1 MNGAEAPGI
10 VGDERLR
17 VAVLGAGPGGYPA
30 AFLAAERGLDVT
42 LIDKAPQP
50 GGVCLYEGC
59 IPSKALLHVAK
70 LLREAE
76 EAAGWGISFGP
87 PRIDLDE
94 LRSWKD
100 DTIRKMTGGLGL
112 LRRQHNVRYAQG
124 YGRIRD
130 ATRLNVEHAG
140 EVLEIEYDALIV
152 ATGSSPS
159 IPPPLQIESERIMD
173 STAALSLPDI
183 PETMLVVG
191 GGYIGLEL
199 GTVYAALGTSVT
211 VVEMLPQLL
220 TGVERELVR
229 ILERSLRPRLSAIHV
244 NTSVVCAEEVSD
256 GIQVTLR
263 DPEGVERTET
273 FDRVLAAT
281 GRRPNSAGLGLE
293 RTQAHVDPSGFIE
306 TDRQR
311 RTAEPTVFAVG
322 DVAGEPML
330 AHKATHEASVA
341 VGAIC
346 DELTSFEPLAVPA
359 VIFTDPE
366 IAWCGL
372 SESEAIALDINATTA
387 SFPWG
392 ALGRASAAG
401 RNDGLTR
408 LVIERDTERVLGV
421 QIVGAGAGELI
432 GEGVLAVELGA
443 RTADLAESIHAHP
456 TLSESLM
463 EAAAVFYGR
472 SPHYLSR
479 RSARR

>member
-1 MNGAEAPGI
+1 MNGAG
-10 VGDERLR
+10 ERGVNDAEPLR

-30 AFLAAERGLDVT
+30 AFLGAERGLDVT

-70 LLREAE
+70 LLRETE
-76 EAAGWGISFGP
+76 DAAGWGVTFGP
-87 PRIDLDE
+87 PQIDLDG
-94 LRSWKD
+94 LRDWKD
-100 DTIRKMTGGLGL
+100 ATVRKMTGGLGL

-140 EVLEIEYDALIV
+140 EVLEIEYDALVV
-152 ATGSSPS
+152 ATGSSPA
-159 IPPPLQIESERIMD
+159 IPPPLQIDSERVMD
-173 STAALSLPDI
+173 STAALSLPEI
-183 PETMLVVG
+183 PDTLLVVG

-199 GTVYAALGTSVT
+199 GTVYAALGSQVT
-211 VVEMLPQLL
+211 VVEMLPQIL

-229 ILERSLRPRLSAIHV
+229 VLQRSLRSRLAAIHV
-244 NTSVVCAEEVSD
+244 NTAVVSAEDTND
-256 GIQVTLR
+256 GIRVTLR
-263 DPEGVERTET
+263 DPEGVERVET

-281 GRRPNSAGLGLE
+281 GRRPNSRGLGLE
-293 RTQAHVDPSGFIE
+293 RTKAHIDERGFVE
-306 TDRQR
+306 TDLQR
-311 RTAEPTVFAVG
+311 RTAEPAVFAIG

-330 AHKATHEASVA
+330 AHKATAEAAVA
-341 VGAIC
+341 IDAIC
-346 DELTSFEPLAVPA
+346 DRPTSFEPLAVPA

-372 SESEAIALDINATTA
+372 SESEAAALDIEATTVN
-387 SFPWG
+387 FPWA
-392 ALGRASAAG
+392 ALGRASTAG

-408 LVIERDTERVLGV
+408 IVIEQETERVLGV
-421 QIVGAGAGELI
+421 QVVGAGAGELI

-443 RTADLAESIHAHP
+443 RASDLAEAIHAHP

-463 EAAAVFYGR
+463 EAAEVFFGH

-479 RSARR
+479 RASRR